1 VFAVKILE
9 VDDLHLA
16 KILILL
22 HLTAVAAAVPSF
34 GYLVPSLEAI
44 GAEPRSLKSSLD
56 GIPNLSLFLGE
67 GRHFGGVFLDLI

>member
-1 VFAVKILE
+1 MLAMKIFE

-34 GYLVPSLEAI
+34 GYLVPPFEAI